1 MSRKQVHHDPSTE
14 PGIDD
19 LLLRVSQAN
28 PKADVSLIRHAYEFS
43 KSLHTGQKRS
53 SGEPYILHPIEVATI
68 LAEYQLDTVTIATG
82 LLHDTVEDTATTVE
96 EIHKKFGP
104 EIAGLVDG
112 LTKISKITFHTS
124 EEKQAENFRKMI
136 LAMAKDI
143 RVILVKLADRLHN
156 MRTLQHLPPE
166 KQVQIAA
173 ETLDIYSPIANRL
186 GLSELKRELED
197 LGLRFTKPEVYYK
210 LSASVAKK
218 MKERENYTARVQQII
233 EKALADHG
241 QSTPNVSGR
250 PKHFYSIHKK
260 MEAGNLPY
268 EQVFDITGFRII
280 VASVEQCYGAL
291 GIVHSLWTPIPG
303 RFKDY
308 IAMPKENFYQSLHT
322 TVVGPDGER
331 IEIQIRT
338 QEMNDTAERGIAAHW
353 LYKESGLSAQDKKTF
368 AWLNRLMEWNRDLP
382 DASEFLESVKLDLF
396 SDEVYIFTPNGKL
409 LSFPTG
415 VTPLDFA
422 YAIHTDLG
430 HRCIGAKV
438 DSRLVPLKHKLKS
451 GDTVEILTSPTQRPN
466 KDWLKIVH
474 TSRAKNKIRQ
484 YIKVE
489 EYEKSKAL
497 GETMLDR
504 ELKRYKVTTKS
515 IVKDGSLQKI
525 ADNFGLNTTNDLLS
539 AVGYGKLSVAKVVT
553 KVAPQGTTEAKESGP
568 LQKIFESATSKIT
581 KSRTA
586 ITVKGVEDI
595 LVRFARCCN
604 PVPGDSVIGFITRGR
619 GISVH
624 ARKCPKIFDSDPHR
638 LVEIEWDHSKQ
649 DKREVKIRVVCE
661 DRPGLLADMSKVIVD
676 QKVNIARAQI
686 GTTKDK
692 KAVCLFSISI
702 GDLSHLRKIISTLE
716 GVPGVITVT
725 RVQRTH

>member
-1 MSRKQVHHDPSTE
+1 MSPKANQAPPGEPSIE
-14 PGIDD
+14 D
-19 LLLRVSQAN
+19 LLTRVTRN
-28 PKADVSLIRHAYEFS
+28 HPKADLALIRKAYEFS
-43 KSLHTGQKRS
+43 RSLHTGQKRS
-53 SGEPYILHPIEVATI
+53 SGEPYILHPMEVAKI
-68 LAEYQLDTVTIATG
+68 LADYKLDTVTVATG
-82 LLHDTVEDTATTVE
+82 LLHDTVEDTVTTVE
-96 EIHKKFGP
+96 EIQKNFGA

-166 KQVQIAA
+166 KQALIAA
-173 ETLDIYSPIANRL
+173 ETLDIYAPIANRL

-210 LSASVAKK
+210 LVTNVAKK
-218 MKERENYTARVQQII
+218 MKERESYTTKVQEMI
-233 EKALADHG
+233 EAALKDHG
-241 QSTPNVSGR
+241 QEHGLVTGR
-250 PKHFYSIHKK
+250 PKHFFSIHKK
-260 MEAGNLPY
+260 MEEGGLSY
-268 EQVFDITGFRII
+268 DQVYDITGFRVI
-280 VASVEQCYGAL
+280 VTTIEQCYGAL

-322 TVVGPDGER
+322 TVFGPDGER

-338 QEMNDTAERGIAAHW
+338 QEMDETAEKGIAAHW
-353 LYKESGLSAQDKKTF
+353 AYKEAGISPKDKKTF
-368 AWLNRLMEWNRDLP
+368 AWLNRLMEWNRDLSDP
-382 DASEFLESVKLDLF
+382 SEFLESVKLDLF
-396 SDEVYIFTPNGKL
+396 AEEVYIFTPQGQL
-409 LSFPTG
+409 LSFPFG
-415 VTPLDFA
+415 ATPLDFA

-438 DSRLVPLKHKLKS
+438 EGKLVPLKYTLKS
-451 GDTVEILTSPTQRPN
+451 GDTVSILTSPTQRPN

-489 EYEKSKAL
+489 EFEKSKSL
-497 GETMLDR
+497 GESMLER
-504 ELKRYKVTTKS
+504 ELKKLKLTVKS
-515 IVKDGSLQKI
+515 ATKDGTLSKI
-525 ADNFGLNTTNDLLS
+525 AESFTLKSVDDLLS
-539 AVGYGKLSVAKVVT
+539 AVGYGKLSIAKVIT
-553 KVAPQGTTEAKESGP
+553 KISPKVAETKEPSGP
-568 LQKIFESATSKIT
+568 LQRMFDAAKGAASSK
-581 KSRTA
+581 RTA
-586 ITVKGVEDI
+586 ITVKGVEDL

-638 LVEIEWDHSKQ
+638 LVDIEWDHSKQ
-649 DKREVKIRVVCE
+649 DRREVKIRVVSE
-661 DRPGLLADMSKVIVD
+661 DRPGLLADLSETIRD
-676 QKVNIARAQI
+676 QKVNIAKAQI

-692 KAVCLFSISI
+692 KAVCTFSISI
-702 GDLSHLRKIISTLE
+702 TDLPSLRKVISSLE
-716 GVPGVITVT
+716 GVKGVISVT
-725 RVQRTH
+725 RVQRTQ